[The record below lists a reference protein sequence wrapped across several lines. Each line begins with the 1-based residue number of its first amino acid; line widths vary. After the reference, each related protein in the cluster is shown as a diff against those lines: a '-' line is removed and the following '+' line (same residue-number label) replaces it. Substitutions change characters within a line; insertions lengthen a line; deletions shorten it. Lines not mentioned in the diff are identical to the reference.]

1 MLHIIT
7 PLYRFDLLGDVY
19 NSIPKHSDITWHV
32 SKSKDR
38 EDLTYDFIKN
48 DKRIKIYNVD
58 CTDTEPF
65 KKRQHVLEKINLGY
79 FCFLDD
85 DTIFHP
91 NMYTKYQQCM
101 ENNFIGMIVGQQ
113 YGHGDKLR
121 LVASPPI
128 MCRIDTGNVIAHA
141 ICLTKCKW
149 PSTHIKGV
157 NEKDF
162 LFWDSVYKFFGN
174 KCGLWNSPIS
184 YYNILNTEKK
194 LTKVFDKKYSRYT
207 LR

>member
-7 PLYRFDLLGDVY
+7 PLYRFDFLGNVY
-19 NSIPKHSDITWHV
+19 SSIPKHADITWHI
-32 SKSKDR
+32 SKSSRR
-38 EDLTYDFIKN
+38 EDLNYDFLS
-48 DKRIKIYNVD
+48 DSRIKLYNVD
-58 CTDTEPF
+58 CEDTSTTD
-65 KKRQHVLEKINLGY
+65 KRNAALKTIKEGY
-79 FCFLDD
+79 FCFVDD

-91 NMYTKYQQCM
+91 NMYIKYRQCM
-101 ENNFIGMIVGQQ
+101 ENNFIGMIVGEQ

-149 PSTHIKGV
+149 PSTYIKGV

-162 LFWDSVYKFFGN
+162 LFWDSVYKFFGK

-184 YYNILNTEKK
+184 YYNRLNTEKK